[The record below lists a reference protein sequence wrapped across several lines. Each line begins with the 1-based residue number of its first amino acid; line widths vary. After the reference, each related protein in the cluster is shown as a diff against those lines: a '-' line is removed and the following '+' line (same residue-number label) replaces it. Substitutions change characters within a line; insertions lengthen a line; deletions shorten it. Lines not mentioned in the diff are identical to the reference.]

1 MKIIETCPICGHD
14 LVDLILTSNPPIPQK
29 KCFNCG
35 WRWTGER
42 EGVVRVPFGRYAC
55 TNRIDEF
62 TIRLNDYINTDV
74 TMQINTLKLFPH
86 LCKNCSE
93 KLDVVFEN
101 FRETKINRIE
111 LIAKYR
117 RLNQERRE
125 KLGTKG

>member
-1 MKIIETCPICGHD
+1 MTVK
-14 LVDLILTSNPPIPQK
+14 
-29 KCFNCG
+29 
-35 WRWTGER
+35 
-42 EGVVRVPFGRYAC
+42 VVCDFCDRPLELEDNRYVIYR
-55 TNRIDEF
+55 TK
-62 TIRLNDYINTDV
+62 
-74 TMQINTLKLFPH
+74 QINTLNLFPH

-101 FRETKINRIE
+101 FRETKINKLE

>member
-1 MKIIETCPICGHD
+1 MAVKVVCDFCDRPLELEDGRHVIYHTKQLNTRKIF
-14 LVDLILTSNPPIPQK
+14 K
-29 KCFNCG
+29 
-35 WRWTGER
+35 
-42 EGVVRVPFGRYAC
+42 
-55 TNRIDEF
+55 
-62 TIRLNDYINTDV
+62 
-74 TMQINTLKLFPH
+74 H

-101 FRETKINRIE
+101 FRETKINKLE